1 MINSSVIKGVAGM
14 CNDGWNQGWHE
25 RNGGNLSYRMK
36 KTEVLDCIGFFDRKA
51 EYKPLGITVP
61 NLAGEHFIVTGSGKY
76 MRNVKD
82 NPEENL
88 CVVQIDS
95 KGSAYRVVWGLTK
108 GGGPTSELAS
118 HLLNHSV
125 KTELSGGECR
135 VMYHAHP
142 ANIVSM
148 SYVLPLTDK
157 AISRA
162 LWQSETESVMVFPRG
177 VGVVGCT
184 VPGSEQL
191 AVASSEKMRLY
202 DAVVWAHHG
211 LFCSGKDFDT
221 TFGLMHTVEKAAEI
235 YVKVQS
241 MGGAR
246 QSITDKELMDIA
258 AAYGL
263 DINVDFL
270 EAEGIA
276 P

>member
-1 MINSSVIKGVAGM
+1 MINSNVIKGFARL
-14 CNDGWNQGWHE
+14 CDDGWKQGWHE
-25 RNGGNLSYRMK
+25 RNGGNLSYRMQ
-36 KTEVLDCIGFFDRKA
+36 TNEVLECIGDFDRKA

-82 NPEENL
+82 TPEENL
-88 CVVQIDS
+88 CVVQLDS

-125 KTELSGGECR
+125 KAELTGGETR
-135 VMYHAHP
+135 IMYHAHP

-148 SYVLPLTDK
+148 SYVLPLTDRD
-157 AISRA
+157 ISRA

-177 VGVVGCT
+177 VGVVGCM
-184 VPGSEQL
+184 VPGSEEL
-191 AVASSEKMRLY
+191 AVASSEKMRHY

-211 LFCSGKDFDT
+211 LFCSGKDFDA

-241 MGGAR
+241 MGGAK
-246 QSITDKELMDIA
+246 QSISDKDLMAIA
-258 AAYGL
+258 SAYGL
-263 DINVDFL
+263 DIKTEFL
-270 EAEGIA
+270 DEEV
-276 P
+276 